1 MNEKTDMQAA
11 SVDPIV
17 IRTSDDERVDW
28 TPCCGVEFR
37 GDIVHG
43 DKCPACQEV
52 MLWCRGCGC
61 GEGHEPHKCDR
72 CGSEF
77 CDDCGPFRDDDAPID
92 LCDKC
97 CG

>member
-1 MNEKTDMQAA
+1 MSEKQKST
-11 SVDPIV
+11 VDTIA

-43 DKCPACQEV
+43 DKCPACNEV
-52 MLWCRGCGC
+52 MLWCRGCGE
-61 GEGHEPHKCDR
+61 GEGHEFNRCNKCGIEI
-72 CGSEF
+72 CG
-77 CDDCGPFRDDDAPID
+77 DCEPYRDDDAPID